1 MGFFIAFALLILFVV
16 IRQFMATNDA
26 WRGEASQLGLRFS
39 AGVIGKRRI
48 KGEIQ
53 GYPVLV
59 ETFTSDE
66 ETHTRMMLD
75 SRGRIPS
82 GIQLRAEGSW
92 AGVTKVFTGEDILTG
107 DEGFDAAVNVS
118 GPEPIAVAFLG
129 QEARTSVLELL
140 AAGGSVRQGCVRLEF
155 KGAMSGPGEISQ
167 AVESLLGLVSDLPPG
182 TVLERLLANATDD
195 PNPGVRLRNLRL
207 LADKFR
213 SEEET
218 KRAAEAVL
226 ADPEPA
232 IRLLAATLVRGSQ
245 GLAALKAL
253 IEEPDISDEVRRD
266 AVRAA
271 GASRDPSLLELLYAL
286 VPKRDP
292 ALAEAVATAL
302 GQLGKA
308 EAETSLLRLMSRES
322 TEVKR
327 AAAAALGLVG
337 TVRAVEPLLQL
348 AAGPLGE
355 TARDAVRRI
364 QARLGGDAQAGRLSV
379 AAQDAAAGGLSI
391 AAEGGELSVA
401 EDHKAAE
408 DPSPPSGRVKG

>member
-1 MGFFIAFALLILFVV
+1 
-16 IRQFMATNDA
+16 
-26 WRGEASQLGLRFS
+26 
-39 AGVIGKRRI
+39 
-48 KGEIQ
+48 
-53 GYPVLV
+53 
-59 ETFTSDE
+59 
-66 ETHTRMMLD
+66 
-75 SRGRIPS
+75 
-82 GIQLRAEGSW
+82 
-92 AGVTKVFTGEDILTG
+92 
-107 DEGFDAAVNVS
+107 
-118 GPEPIAVAFLG
+118 
-129 QEARTSVLELL
+129 
-140 AAGGSVRQGCVRLEF
+140 
-155 KGAMSGPGEISQ
+155 MSGPGEISQ
-167 AVESLLGLVSDLPPG
+167 AVESLVGLVSDLPPG
-182 TVLERLLANATDD
+182 TMLERLLANATDD

-207 LADKFR
+207 LGDKFR

-245 GLAALKAL
+245 GLAVLKAL
-253 IEEPDISDEVRRD
+253 IEEPGISDEVRRD

-308 EAETSLLRLMSRES
+308 EAETSLLRLMSREN

-327 AAAAALGLVG
+327 AAAAALGLLG

-401 EDHKAAE
+401 EDDKAAE